1 MEIIR
6 LGHSTLLVETAGV
19 RVLIDPGAWTDGWE
33 EVEGLDAVVVTHRH
47 ADHLDPARIPALQ
60 QRNPD
65 VRLLLEPETHREVGL
80 PGSEPFVAGQVE
92 TVGGL
97 IIEAVGGAH
106 AVIHRDIPPVGNI
119 GLVLAADGE
128 PRLFHP
134 GDSLAEV
141 PPGIDVMAVPA
152 FGPWA
157 ALKETIDWARAV
169 GAPTSFFIH
178 DGLLNDR
185 GRRIV
190 RDRITDLVDTDLRP
204 WTQHVIRL

>member
-6 LGHSTLLVETAGV
+6 LGHSTLLVETAGT
-19 RVLIDPGAWTDGWE
+19 RVLLDPGGFTDGWE
-33 EVEGLDAVVVTHRH
+33 EAEGLDAVVVTHRH
-47 ADHLDPARIPALQ
+47 ADHFDPTRMPALLD
-60 QRNPD
+60 RNPG
-65 VRLLLEPETHREVGL
+65 VRVLLEPQTHRESGL
-80 PGSEPFVAGQVE
+80 AQAEPFSAGQVE

-97 IIEAVGGAH
+97 ILEAVGGDH
-106 AVIHRDIPPVGNI
+106 AVIHRDLPRIGNVGV
-119 GLVLAADGE
+119 VLAAEGE

-141 PPGIDVMAVPA
+141 PPDIDLLAVPA

-157 ALKETIDWARAV
+157 ALKETIDWVRAV

-185 GRRIV
+185 GRRVI
-190 RDRITDLVDTDLRP
+190 RDRIVEMTDTDLRP
-204 WTQHVIRL
+204 WTQHVLRY